1 MADDYGK
8 CRTAAGK
15 KKKPKKKVVGL
26 IAKAKRRKQVS
37 ESRLAQRTGVSAKD
51 RKRLKQLREFL
62 KGMKGTGGKTLSD
75 TDKTYNRK
83 LALLEKQ
90 HLRELE
96 KIHLQNKLQDER
108 ESKRIELEKMLR
120 AKTKKKGGKLKNG
133 GKV

>member
-8 CRTAAGK
+8 GRTAVGK

-37 ESRLAQRTGVSAKD
+37 ESRLAQRTGVSAKL
-51 RKRLKQLREFL
+51 RKFVKSME
-62 KGMKGTGGKTLSD
+62 GTGGKTLSD
-75 TDKTYNRK
+75 TDKAFNKK

-120 AKTKKKGGKLKNG
+120 AKTKKKGGKLKKG